1 MSDADGQGPQPGNEL
16 PFGERGPE
24 YCFYQG
30 LSSGITIGY
39 ISEYIRLI
47 FSWFEFVPSRSRQTV
62 CDQLGKMAHS
72 HDHIQS

>member
-1 MSDADGQGPQPGNEL
+1 MSGAEGQGPQAVDEL

-30 LSSGITIGY
+30 LSSGIIIGY
-39 ISEYIRLI
+39 ISACIRLI
-47 FSWFEFVPSRSRQTV
+47 FSWLEFVPSRSRQMV
-62 CDQLGKMAHS
+62 CDQLGKMAYS